1 MLYIHIYTYYIC
13 VCCLKRFQSILIPN
27 WQGMNPTEITCC
39 MELLLDAAHEFAAN
53 GATGGCRAILGV
65 LQGFSLE
72 QTMAGQALRNEL
84 LA

>member
-1 MLYIHIYTYYIC
+1 
-13 VCCLKRFQSILIPN
+13 
-27 WQGMNPTEITCC
+27 

-84 LA
+84 LCLSHC

>member
-1 MLYIHIYTYYIC
+1 MS
-13 VCCLKRFQSILIPN
+13 LKKVPIKSDCNLQA
-27 WQGMNPTEITCC
+27 MNPTEITCC